1 MCARMRTLTDMEQS
15 GMRRAEHA
23 TIPPDHAIYRTDDG
37 NRIRKR
43 STSRDADADA
53 GGHEEHAGTIGQ
65 PVPESREH
73 TKRAERRRPWNRSIL
88 AGHPSLR
95 RRPRAIRSHEP
106 VSANLPAPL
115 PGEGFQARAHPGRP
129 HEFALWHRHAAQ
141 RRLAATE
148 RTRLHRAFRRR
159 SRHRQA
165 EQQTGADHRLDL
177 QEPQGLPDHRAAHQ
191 RPEHQRRRRR
201 TPFRRLE
208 PTRRTSAPCASS
220 RTTV

>member
-165 EQQTGADHRLDL
+165 EQQTGAIIAWISKSLKVYPTTVPLTNDPSTNDVEGELHS
-177 QEPQGLPDHRAAHQ
+177 
-191 RPEHQRRRRR
+191 
-201 TPFRRLE
+201 TPG